1 MFESAQDLISVLVG
15 LVVLWFLFGAL
26 INSERAWREQGVGQ
40 RRRHRLAGPRGAS
53 LLGRLKGAGR
63 RGLRRPAPPWSNV
76 IAHRTLTRAPAG
88 DPSIG
93 GEAGSHAASSHI
105 GLRTVHD

>member
-40 RRRHRLAGPRGAS
+40 RRRHRLAGPARAS

-76 IAHRTLTRAPAG
+76 IAHRST
-88 DPSIG
+88 DPSVG